1 MQYSVSNKEAKSH
14 ITFIGKKPYACANW
28 NPWHG
33 CVKISP
39 GCKHCYVYRQDKQF
53 GVVQSSN
60 VRRNHDFDLPL
71 RRRRDKSYKL
81 QSGSVVFTCFT
92 SDFLIEQADSWRQEA
107 WEIIRLRS
115 DLMFMFFTKG
125 IDRFSVCVPPDW
137 GRGYEN
143 VMIGCTVENQA
154 MADFRLPIFKELP
167 IRYKAIIAAPLLERL
182 DISRYLDDSIV
193 EVSVGGESGPQ
204 ARVCD
209 YAWVLDIRRQCV
221 AKGVPFSFHQTG
233 ANLLKDGKLYR
244 IERKFQHMQARK
256 ANINYRVGAEGYLLE
271 P

>member
-1 MQYSVSNKEAKSH
+1 
-14 ITFIGKKPYACANW
+14 
-28 NPWHG
+28 
-33 CVKISP
+33 
-39 GCKHCYVYRQDKQF
+39 
-53 GVVQSSN
+53 
-60 VRRNHDFDLPL
+60 
-71 RRRRDKSYKL
+71 
-81 QSGSVVFTCFT
+81 
-92 SDFLIEQADSWRQEA
+92 
-107 WEIIRLRS
+107 
-115 DLMFMFFTKG
+115 
-125 IDRFSVCVPPDW
+125 
-137 GRGYEN
+137 
-143 VMIGCTVENQA
+143 MIGCTVENQA

-233 ANLLKDGKLYR
+233 ANLLKDGKHYR
-244 IERKFQHMQARK
+244 LERKFQHMQARK